1 VANSTVSGD
10 TGKVERARHRRRFA
24 AGYAFT
30 AALGAVV
37 TAGTLW
43 LLFPRSGGE
52 VAASC
57 VETIPKGSTVAAA
70 WDTTELFVADVILN
84 GSPTCGY
91 DLSTKHLRDGHPRAE
106 WGTDASPVHPF
117 STRYRP
123 VSILHASRDRRAHEA
138 VYILSRRSGG
148 FVVLDPTGRATIPM
162 MVGLSAPDAGRG
174 AYNLVLVVEDGSW
187 RVDEVHRVR
196 VADSG

>member
-1 VANSTVSGD
+1 M
-10 TGKVERARHRRRFA
+10 
-24 AGYAFT
+24 
-30 AALGAVV
+30 

-43 LLFPRSGGE
+43 LLFPRSGDE

-70 WDTTELFVADVILN
+70 WDTTELFVTDVILN
-84 GSPTCGY
+84 GSPACGY
-91 DLSTKHLRDGHPRAE
+91 DLSTRHLRASHSRSE
-106 WGTDASPVHPF
+106 WGTERAPVHPF
-117 STRYRP
+117 ATHYPP
-123 VSILHASRDRRAHEA
+123 VSILHASRDPKARQA

-162 MVGLSAPDAGRG
+162 MAGLSAPDAGRG
-174 AYNLVLVVEDGSW
+174 AYNLVLVIEDGSW